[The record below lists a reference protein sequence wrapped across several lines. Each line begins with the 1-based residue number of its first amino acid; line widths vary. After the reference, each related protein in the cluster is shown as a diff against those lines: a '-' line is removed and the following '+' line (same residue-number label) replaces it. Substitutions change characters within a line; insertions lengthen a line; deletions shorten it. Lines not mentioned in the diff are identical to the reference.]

1 MLDGE
6 SFTSF
11 CTARVY
17 YFATG
22 LGRHSVPKS
31 MGSLSFNYA
40 WLVCSFHASQSS
52 VTGGGDSSEVK
63 QKVSICKIYIED
75 FVVVVNDR

>member
-1 MLDGE
+1 
-6 SFTSF
+6 
-11 CTARVY
+11 
-17 YFATG
+17 
-22 LGRHSVPKS
+22 

-63 QKVSICKIYIED
+63 QKVSICKIDVED